1 MPEKI
6 TDQSQ
11 DRTSGDICKKEK
23 EKKQLRKASFILGLP
38 IDDVFSQNDGN
49 RNKLEEVLK
58 WKNNKGRDA
67 MFSSHRNLR

>member
-23 EKKQLRKASFILGLP
+23 EKQLRKASFILRLP

-49 RNKLEEVLK
+49 RNKHGEVLK
-58 WKNNKGRDA
+58 CKNNKGRDA

>member
-23 EKKQLRKASFILGLP
+23 EKTIKKSFIYLT